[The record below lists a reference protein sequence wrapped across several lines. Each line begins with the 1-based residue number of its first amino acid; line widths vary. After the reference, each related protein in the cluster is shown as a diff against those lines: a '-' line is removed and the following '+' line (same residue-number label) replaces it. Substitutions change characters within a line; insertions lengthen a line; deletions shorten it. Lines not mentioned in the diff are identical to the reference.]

1 MQGRAFNSLLSG
13 RRLGTLLRWQR
24 ARRCPCTAVDGES
37 NPKCGVCSGRG
48 RFYEDWSDEFRAGL
62 IGQESKTLMQLLKQM
77 GGTVNVGDAV
87 LVIPSNAPCYD
98 NINTFDRIQVVDA
111 TDTPEWVLVPASPV
125 RLPPTADPIDAFVL
139 AADGKSV
146 VPVPFPVAGADGR
159 ISVAV
164 ATTIRFRVARLYEV
178 SRDLPKVRGF
188 NDGSQPKRV
197 ALVRVDWTVR

>member
-13 RRLGTLLRWQR
+13 RRLGTLLQWQR
-24 ARRCPCTAVDGES
+24 SRRCPCTVADGES
-37 NPKCGVCSGRG
+37 NPKCFVCLGRG
-48 RFYEDWSDEFRAGL
+48 RFYEEWSDEFRAGL

-98 NINTFDRIQVVDA
+98 NIGFGDRVKVVDA
-111 TDTPEWVLVPASPV
+111 TDTVEWVLTPGASV
-125 RLPPTADPIDAFVL
+125 RLPPTATPVDASVL

-146 VPVPFPVAGADGR
+146 VDAAFPAPDAEGR

-164 ATTIRFRVARLYEV
+164 STAIRFRVARLYEV

-188 NDGSQPKRV
+188 NDGFQPKRV
-197 ALVRVDWTVR
+197 ALVRIDWTVR